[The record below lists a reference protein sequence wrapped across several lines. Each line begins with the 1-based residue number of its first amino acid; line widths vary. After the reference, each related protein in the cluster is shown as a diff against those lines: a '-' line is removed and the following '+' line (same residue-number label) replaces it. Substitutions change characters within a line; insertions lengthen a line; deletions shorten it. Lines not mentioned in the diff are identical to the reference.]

1 MKLCYQVSTPEVYRA
16 PGVTS
21 YQGDF
26 RESLDVLAACGYDD
40 VELMVRD
47 PRKLNFKEIEAA
59 VQEHHYTV
67 PMICTGEI
75 YGQDK
80 LSFADPNDSVR
91 NEALERVK
99 ATIDLAALFGRQIN
113 LGRVRGGYLPGINPA
128 ETYERIFQAIC
139 EITAYAEKKNVIIA
153 LEPVN
158 TLGLNFIN
166 TTLEG
171 LEFVQK
177 VGSSAFR
184 LMVDTAHMYIEDKD
198 IEESLQRCREYI
210 TFVHLADSNRKYP
223 GAGKFDF
230 LSFFRILNEI
240 GYDGSVSVEVFP
252 LPDQDTALK
261 KSYEYIKSLL

>member
-26 RESLDVLAACGYDD
+26 RESLDALVACGYDD

-47 PRKLNFKEIEAA
+47 PRQLNFREIETI
-59 VQEHHYTV
+59 VRGYPYTV

-80 LSFADPNDSVR
+80 LSFADPNDAIR

-99 ATIDLAALFGRQIN
+99 ASIDLAALFGRQIN
-113 LGRVRGGYLPGINPA
+113 LGRVRGGYLPGIDTKT
-128 ETYERIFQAIC
+128 TYERIFRAIC
-139 EITAYAEKKNVIIA
+139 EITAYAEKTNVIVA

-171 LEFVQK
+171 LAFVQR
-177 VGSSAFR
+177 VGSPAFR
-184 LMVDTAHMYIEDKD
+184 LMVDTAHMYIEDRD
-198 IEESLQRCREYI
+198 IEDSLKQCREYI

-230 LSFFRILNEI
+230 PSFFKILNEI
-240 GYDGSVSVEVFP
+240 GYEGDVSVEVFP

-261 KSYEYIKSLL
+261 KSYEYIKPLL